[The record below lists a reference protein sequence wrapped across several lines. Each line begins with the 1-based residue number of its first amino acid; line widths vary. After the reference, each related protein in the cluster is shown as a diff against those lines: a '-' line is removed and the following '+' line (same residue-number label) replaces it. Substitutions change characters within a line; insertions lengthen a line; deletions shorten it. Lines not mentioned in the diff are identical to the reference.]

1 MANKNTKPEG
11 TPAAN
16 AAELLPIEQLR
27 DKHKVGRATFAGVC
41 AAKDWRPGR
50 ATTETE
56 FLAAVTEFN
65 DTPMNGATRKE
76 SEAKK

>member
-1 MANKNTKPEG
+1 MATKTQP
-11 TPAAN
+11 PAAGS
-16 AAELLPIEQLR
+16 AELLPIEQLR

-50 ATTETE
+50 AMTEAE
-56 FLAAVTEFN
+56 FLAAVVEFN
-65 DTPMNGATRKE
+65 NAPMSGAMHKE